1 MRFRFLHL
9 ALLPLFAF
17 ACLPADPEGEVSETE
32 GPADAKQIVVSTA
45 PETLDPTILN
55 ERRFGEAP
63 LLAQRVKAGKLP
75 DVSDRLPENPLV
87 IVPLEETGRYGG
99 VIRRALT
106 GDIIQT
112 PGPSKTLNEGLMGYE
127 RPLANSIEHNLAESY
142 EFRNGG
148 KEVIF
153 RIRKGIRWS
162 DGHPFTVDDILF
174 WYYDT
179 QFDDDARPPN
189 QPIPP
194 TVFTVDGE
202 PIPMEKVDD
211 HTLRVSSHKPLGRI
225 LNAFCADIV
234 ARPKHVMATWHPRY
248 NPEATYEAFREKTT
262 TAQLTYQPGI
272 PKISAWIPVEWIRGQ
287 RIVYERN
294 PYYWKVDSAGNQLP
308 YVDRLEFTVIADP
321 QVILLKFMNG
331 ELDLFGRY
339 SRIDMYPTLKAGESD
354 GDYELRIAGPGSG
367 PCFYLN
373 WDADN
378 PNLRLAFR
386 SRSVRIALSHA
397 INREEVSEIA
407 YHGLLAPTGYSFGSA
422 NPFSSEE
429 ALQKFTRY
437 DPDFAKRLLDEA
449 GHRDNNGD
457 GWRDFPN
464 GERFE
469 ITIDVVG
476 PGASVDVCEIVQAH
490 WQAVGVKVNLNVS
503 LRDIIW
509 PRRLNGEFDIHY
521 WGQEGPEDPLRRP
534 DDWATMAATT
544 PFWHRDASKHRETTW
559 LNEATSHIKAAMTS
573 VDPAELREHM
583 ETARDLH
590 TDNIANIVVGAAY
603 SVWGASTKLGNVPKE
618 ATTGNAFRSWSRPIF
633 HEQLFFREDG

>member
-1 MRFRFLHL
+1 MTIHPIRF
-9 ALLPLFAF
+9 ALIVFFSF
-17 ACLPADPEGEVSETE
+17 ACLPADPEPGVSESEDVTTTGQLVE
-32 GPADAKQIVVSTA
+32 SSA
-45 PETLDPTILN
+45 PGKLDPVLLSG
-55 ERRFGEAP
+55 RRFGEAP
-63 LLAQRVKAGKLP
+63 MLAERVKTGELP
-75 DVSDRLPENPLV
+75 AVSERLPENPLV
-87 IVPLEETGRYGG
+87 IVPLEEIGRYGG

-112 PGPSKTLNEGLMGYE
+112 PGPSKTLNEGLMGFE
-127 RPLANSIEHNLAESY
+127 RPVANSIEHNLAESY
-142 EFRNGG
+142 EFSNGG
-148 KEVIF
+148 KEAIF

-194 TVFTVDGE
+194 TVFTVDGR
-202 PIPMEKVDD
+202 PIPMEKIDD

-234 ARPKHVMATWHPRY
+234 ARPKHVMAAWHPRY
-248 NPEATYEAFREKTT
+248 NPEATYESFRQRATN
-262 TAQLTYQPGI
+262 AQLMYQPGI

-339 SRIDMYPTLKAGESD
+339 SRIDMYPTLKAGERD
-354 GDYELRIAGPGSG
+354 GGYKLRIAGPGSG

-373 WDADN
+373 WDADE
-378 PNLRLAFR
+378 PNIKAAFR
-386 SRSVRIALSHA
+386 DRSVRIALSHA
-397 INREEVSEIA
+397 INREEISQIA

-422 NPFSSEE
+422 NPYSSDE
-429 ALQKFTRY
+429 ALRKFTRY
-437 DPDFAKRLLDEA
+437 DPDYSRKLLNDA
-449 GHRDNNGD
+449 GYQDIDGD
-457 GWRDFPN
+457 GWRDLP
-464 GERFE
+464 GGGRIE

-476 PGASVDVCEIVQAH
+476 PGASVDVCELVQSH
-490 WQAVGVKVNLNVS
+490 WQAIGVKVNLNVA
-503 LRDIIW
+503 LRDIVW

-534 DDWATMAATT
+534 DDWAMMAATT
-544 PFWHRDASKHRETTW
+544 PFWHRDASRHLETEWLTQATKH
-559 LNEATSHIKAAMTS
+559 IQAAMTS
-573 VDPAELREHM
+573 VDTVELRAHM
-583 ETARDLH
+583 EAARDLH

-603 SVWGASTKLGNVPKE
+603 SVWGASTRLGNVPVV
-618 ATTGNAFRSWSRPIF
+618 ATTGNAFRSWSRPVF
-633 HEQLFFREDG
+633 HEQLYFKQ

>member
-1 MRFRFLHL
+1 MRFQLIRFSLL
-9 ALLPLFAF
+9 AFFFL
-17 ACLPADPEGEVSETE
+17 ACLPADPEREVSETE
-32 GPADAKQIVVSTA
+32 PPTDTKQIVISTA
-45 PETLDPTILN
+45 PETLDIALLR

-63 LLAQRVKAGKLP
+63 MLARHVQAGSLPAVSERLP
-75 DVSDRLPENPLV
+75 DNPLV

-112 PGPSKTLNEGLMGYE
+112 AGPSKTLNEGLMGFE
-127 RPLANSIEHNLAESY
+127 RPVANSIQLNLAESY

-148 KEVIF
+148 KEAVF

-179 QFDDDARPPN
+179 QFDDNARPHN

-202 PIPMEKVDD
+202 PIPMAKVDD
-211 HTLRVSSHKPLGRI
+211 YTLRVTSHKPLGRI
-225 LNAFCADIV
+225 LNAFCADTV
-234 ARPKHVMATWHPRY
+234 ARPKHVMAAWHPRY
-248 NPEATYEAFREKTT
+248 NSEASYEEFREKATS
-262 TAQLTYQPGI
+262 AQMMYQPGI
-272 PKISAWIPVEWIRGQ
+272 PKLSAWIPVEWIRGQ

-308 YVDRLEFTVIADP
+308 YADRLEFTVIPDP

-354 GDYELRIAGPGSG
+354 GGYELRIVGPGSG

-373 WDADN
+373 WDAAN
-378 PNLRLAFR
+378 PNLRAAFR

-397 INREEVSEIA
+397 INREEVSQIVFR
-407 YHGLLAPTGYSFGSA
+407 GLLAPTGYSFGSA

-429 ALQKFTRY
+429 ALNKYTRY
-437 DPDFAKRLLDEA
+437 DPDYAERLLDKA
-449 GHRDNNGD
+449 GYTDSDGD
-457 GWRDFPN
+457 GWRDFSS
-464 GERFE
+464 GERIE
-469 ITIDVVG
+469 IAIDVVG
-476 PGASVDVCEIVQAH
+476 PGASADVCELVQAH
-490 WQAVGVKVNLNVS
+490 WQAVGVKVNLNVA

-521 WGQEGPEDPLRRP
+521 WGQEGPEDPLGRP
-534 DDWATMAATT
+534 DDWAMMAATT
-544 PFWHRDASKHRETTW
+544 PFWHRDASKHLETTW
-559 LNEATSHIKAAMTS
+559 LNAATRHIKAAMTS
-573 VDPAELREHM
+573 IDPAELRAHM
-583 ETARDLH
+583 ETVRDLH

-603 SVWGASTKLGNVPKE
+603 SVWGASTKLGNVPRE
-618 ATTGNAFRSWSRPIF
+618 ATTGNSFRSWSRPVF
-633 HEQLFFREDG
+633 HEQIYFKGGE